1 MRKSRSAANPQEY
14 DLWSPILAFHHARA
28 LLPERS
34 RGVGIL
40 AYGGADDGGVLRT
53 STVER
58 ALAERPS
65 GLTLS
70 ALTQRLGPMFDVGD
84 ALVVL
89 RRRPDLFLKWDGLW
103 MSRAASLNQEPR
115 RLRWDFEE
123 GSVPE
128 EWRGFGNPSGA
139 ASEWRNYCGR
149 MQETAFDPRTS
160 HIMLTLDSGRH
171 PGLRIH
177 VDHTVLLDRAAWV
190 MWTVT
195 DDSEV
200 AAALDAA
207 GFFLWRQADPDSLV
221 DVTHRVTLDGRPLP
235 GPVLAT
241 WTLRTPRELAESL
254 TFVLV
259 RSIGVLAPRFIH
271 ERIDTVRVSDKDMHA
286 FRVARRLWPRRRAG
300 ETIAHCQQCGNA
312 LTDPNSAAL
321 GYGPECAARLSL
333 SVVRALT
340 RGKDGVLF
348 VGALPLTSVRERM
361 RLETPATSADQDPL

>member
-1 MRKSRSAANPQEY
+1 M
-14 DLWSPILAFHHARA
+14 
-28 LLPERS
+28 
-34 RGVGIL
+34 GIL
-40 AYGGADDGGVLRT
+40 AYGGVDNDAVLRT

-70 ALTQRLGPMFDVGD
+70 ALAQRLGPMFDVGD
-84 ALVVL
+84 VLVVL
-89 RRRPDLFLKWDGLW
+89 RRRPDVFLKWDGLW
-103 MSRAASLNQEPR
+103 LSRAASLNQEPR

-123 GSVPE
+123 GLVPE
-128 EWRGFGNPSGA
+128 EWHGFENPSGA
-139 ASEWRNYCGR
+139 ASGWRTYCER

-160 HIMLTLDSGRH
+160 HITLTLDPHRH

-177 VDHTVLLDRAAWV
+177 VDHTVLLNRAAWV
-190 MWTVT
+190 IWAVI
-195 DDSEV
+195 DDSDF
-200 AAALDAA
+200 AAALNAA

-259 RSIGVLAPRFIH
+259 RTLGVLSPRSVH
-271 ERIDTVRVSDKDMHA
+271 QRIDPVRVSDKDMHA
-286 FRVARRLWPRRRAG
+286 FHVARRLWPRRQAG
-300 ETIAHCQQCGNA
+300 ATIAHCQQCGNA

-348 VGALPLTSVRERM
+348 VGAVPLTSVRERM
-361 RLETPATSADQDPL
+361 RRETSATRGAQLPL